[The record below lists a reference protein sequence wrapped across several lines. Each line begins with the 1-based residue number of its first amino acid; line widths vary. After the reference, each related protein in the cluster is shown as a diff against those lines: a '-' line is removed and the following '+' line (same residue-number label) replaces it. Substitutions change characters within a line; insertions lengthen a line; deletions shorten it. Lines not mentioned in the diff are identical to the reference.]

1 VKIYKISESEDYMK
15 MMSFFETRTK
25 KHIKLVQKYCKKIE
39 DYDDKFD
46 GLLEKSKDHD
56 SSKFEDPE
64 LDPYIFITWK
74 YKCEKD
80 GIKFECPEDMDEKMD
95 KATHHHVKNNAH
107 HPEYYCDRKSDL
119 INKNDR
125 DKPPSE
131 IIDATKMPDISIAEM
146 CADWFAVSEEKNTS
160 PKNWA
165 DKNVNIRWKFNDS
178 QKELIYELINNI
190 WE

>member
-1 VKIYKISESEDYMK
+1 MKIYKIAEDYDK
-15 MMSFFETRTK
+15 MRDFFEKRTK
-25 KHIKLVQKYCKKIE
+25 KHIELVQKYCKKIE
-39 DYDDKFD
+39 DYDKNRFE

-56 SSKFEDPE
+56 KSKFEDPE
-64 LDPYIFITWK
+64 LEPYVYITWK

-80 GIKFECPEDMDEKMD
+80 GIKFDCPEYIDEKMN
-95 KATHHHVKNNAH
+95 KATQHHVANNHH
-107 HPEYYCDRKSDL
+107 HPEHHCDRKSNL

-146 CADWFAVSEEKNTS
+146 CADWMAVSEEKNTN

-165 DKNVNIRWKFNDS
+165 DKNINIRWKFNDS
-178 QKELIYELINNI
+178 QKELIYKLIEDI